1 MVVLSAPHYCQ
12 VFNGGTFI
20 GDGYSLDYGYGPLIT
35 YARGAGYI
43 GDLFKEDGII
53 FFNAFEDSGID
64 ADTADEYLA
73 DGIHMTPLGARVYA
87 ETVAGMIRRDFW
99 PEE

>member
-1 MVVLSAPHYCQ
+1 MWRGSLRGSAC
-12 VFNGGTFI
+12 
-20 GDGYSLDYGYGPLIT
+20 SSS
-35 YARGAGYI
+35 
-43 GDLFKEDGII
+43 
-53 FFNAFEDSGID
+53 NAFEESGID

-87 ETVAGMIRRDFW
+87 EKLAKIIHNDYA